1 MRSARTDKVMS
12 LIGKAAEE
20 KPANP
25 VLKIPENE
33 PVPVI
38 FTKNFSGSQLVNVTF
53 LLINEQLAAIMER
66 FNCCTCDKCAST
78 VTAEVLSRIPSIFV
92 TVKRKSDAETVNLT
106 ACTHRSEVISAI
118 TKAVIN
124 VKSCPPHGNFEKTIE
139 K

>member
-38 FTKNFSGSQLVNVTF
+38 FTKNFSGNQLVNVTF

-66 FNCCTCDKCAST
+66 FNCCTCDKCASA
-78 VTAEVLSRIPSIFV
+78 VTAEVLSRMPPVFV
-92 TVKRKSDAETVNLT
+92 AVKRKSDAEDVNIT
-106 ACTHRSEVISAI
+106 AAAHRSEVISVV
-118 TKAVIN
+118 TKAVITI
-124 VKSCPPHGNFEKTIE
+124 KSCPPHGNFEKTIE